1 MSEFAV
7 HSDNPNITGTH
18 KNFCKDVAAHMLSV
32 PLPPTLG
39 KRYRDA
45 DRKFLIKPLKET
57 KKILFFSWFLQQS
70 ILYNES
76 SYQQSMTMFLL
87 IPCVPP

>member
-18 KNFCKDVAAHMLSV
+18 KNFRKDVAAHMLSV

-57 KKILFFSWFLQQS
+57 KKYYFFLDSCSNQS
-70 ILYNES
+70 CIMRAVTNR
-76 SYQQSMTMFLL
+76 
-87 IPCVPP
+87 V